1 MNLEF
6 ARDCSFGA
14 EGQSSGGRDCDGGKP
29 VAWLSDAEKRAI
41 LEQEQV
47 VGEVLAKVDEQLR
60 ELHDM
65 LKNITCVCNKASNG
79 LPPKWF
85 EEGSEDLRGG
95 GGGGGEAVIAAAA
108 AAAAAAVAGSIGN
121 KVRLVLVE
129 DVVTRMQEQQRQQKQ
144 VEDLKGIKGRVT
156 HSSSQ
161 RHEQLH
167 EEQQGQQQEQQEEL
181 IAAAEV
187 GQLKEK
193 LGSVSD
199 GSLKLE
205 AEVNTQRS
213 RIDENEKATAHLML
227 HSFPIALQ
235 QGCLDFT
242 PYPTV
247 SDRDVSLFIRAL
259 SILHPSI
266 LPTISKLIFGREDAT
281 SACKAI
287 TGTFLLPGAGV
298 LQFDSLTKNLKEVH
312 MAGCTGIT
320 DASLCHLSSFH
331 SLQRLNLILSHRQGP
346 FAPDAHNYA

>member
-1 MNLEF
+1 HSLRDARVRVRAIGRLLDEAMLSHQQAMHALQTVSFLETSRNLKEDCVKLQKPERPDGPEKLKSLQSPDGSANPVCNGRMNLEF

-29 VAWLSDAEKRAI
+29 VAWLSDAEKSAI

-60 ELHDM
+60 ALHDM

-213 RIDENEKATAHLML
+213 WIDENEK
-227 HSFPIALQ
+227 
-235 QGCLDFT
+235 
-242 PYPTV
+242 
-247 SDRDVSLFIRAL
+247 
-259 SILHPSI
+259 
-266 LPTISKLIFGREDAT
+266 
-281 SACKAI
+281 
-287 TGTFLLPGAGV
+287 
-298 LQFDSLTKNLKEVH
+298 
-312 MAGCTGIT
+312 
-320 DASLCHLSSFH
+320 
-331 SLQRLNLILSHRQGP
+331 
-346 FAPDAHNYA
+346 